1 MLRWNRKP
9 VQKDLSEKKQK
20 KESVPRLKIPIILDI
35 YLKNIRFYY
44 TTHIIK
50 YLSVLMSIHIT

>member
-35 YLKNIRFYY
+35 LKKYKILLYI
-44 TTHIIK
+44 THII
-50 YLSVLMSIHIT
+50 